1 MQEGKKCP
9 KCGSKMEEANS
20 LGSTA
25 GHPLGGTT
33 IVKQGDLVG
42 DKIVPFYCKNC
53 GFIELFVEKFL
64 TSQ

>member
-9 KCGSKMEEANS
+9 KCGGKMEKANS

-33 IVKQGDLVG
+33 IVKQGDFVG
-42 DKIVPFYCKNC
+42 DKIAPFYCKNC
-53 GFIELFVEKFL
+53 GYIELYVKKFL